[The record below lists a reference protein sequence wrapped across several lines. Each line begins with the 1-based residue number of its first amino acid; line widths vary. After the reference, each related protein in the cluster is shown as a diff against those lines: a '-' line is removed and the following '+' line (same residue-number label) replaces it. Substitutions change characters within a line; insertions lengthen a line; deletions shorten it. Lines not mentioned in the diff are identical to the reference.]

1 MLEEKELWVHFHQ
14 FITFF
19 KSFMKTSTGTLEE
32 YEIYMVRNCAYSG
45 NIYIIVISKFYEVFI
60 IVLGPNHKTTDF
72 YSW

>member
-1 MLEEKELWVHFHQ
+1 
-14 FITFF
+14 
-19 KSFMKTSTGTLEE
+19 MKTSTGTLEE